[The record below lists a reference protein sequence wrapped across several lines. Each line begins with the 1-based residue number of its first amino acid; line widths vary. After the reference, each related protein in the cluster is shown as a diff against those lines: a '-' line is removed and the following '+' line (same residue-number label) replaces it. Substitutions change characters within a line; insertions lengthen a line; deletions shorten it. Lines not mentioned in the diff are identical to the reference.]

1 MALKRDRMYIVHTE
15 YHTSI
20 RAFDSFNPELGT
32 EEDEDEDEVSLRFW
46 NILAYGLFLD
56 RVYVSVSLFIPVYR
70 FRKYVKNVAFA
81 FIYIQIVYILF
92 PKN

>member
-1 MALKRDRMYIVHTE
+1 MALKRDRMYIVHCTN
-15 YHTSI
+15 I

-32 EEDEDEDEVSLRFW
+32 EEDEEEVSLRFW